1 MRKRLHIINSLVTN
15 YWIFFFFQF
24 WVRVVWNIL
33 IIMARHNLQNPVP
46 TSAAEIAGISTV
58 ARMCS

>member
-1 MRKRLHIINSLVTN
+1 MRKRLCIIISLVTN
-15 YWIFFFFQF
+15 YGILSFFQF
-24 WVRVVWNIL
+24 GVRVVCNIL
-33 IIMARHNLQNPVP
+33 IVMARHNLQNPVP